1 MLNRLGAAALALVLL
16 VAPAFSAPWKLDK
29 DHVHVTFTVSNIG
42 FSITQGQFREF
53 DAEIDFD
60 PENIETASVVFTLV
74 AESVDTN
81 SQARDRHVK
90 SKDFLDVANFPIIR
104 FTSTKVRLIDERTAE
119 ITGDMTMKGVTKE
132 EVFTAKLIR
141 IGPSPFNPADTIAGF
156 SVEGVLD
163 RTAYGVSYGA
173 PAIGVEV
180 PIRIDI
186 QMNPAGS

>member
-1 MLNRLGAAALALVLL
+1 MLNRLAAAAFALLL
-16 VAPAFSAPWKLDK
+16 FAPPLSAAPWKLDK

-42 FSITQGQFREF
+42 FSVTQGQFREF
-53 DAEIDFD
+53 DAQIDFD
-60 PENIETASVVFTLV
+60 PENVETASVVFTLV
-74 AESVDTN
+74 ADSVDTN
-81 SQARDRHVK
+81 SKARDRHVK
-90 SKDFLDVANFPIIR
+90 SKDFLDVKNFPEITFR
-104 FTSTKVRLIDERTAE
+104 STKVRLIDDRTAE
-119 ITGDMTMKGVTKE
+119 VTGDMTMKGVTQE

-156 SVEGVLD
+156 SVEGVLT
-163 RTAYGVSYGA
+163 RTDYGVSYGA